1 MSGFGSI
8 GLENRIAVFGGVFLG
23 LGLVLLFILFFW
35 ILRRSRFV
43 QEKEETGYGGLIRGL
58 IFILSIL
65 CIVLATIFF
74 QMQDYM
80 RPFSEWIHPGQ
91 VLSTEKLVAEMTS
104 ETVKDSTVN
113 LFFNTIGKKR
123 EIYKETFEVSVNN
136 RYGLVAEILIWKKW
150 LKFFGFVDGYK
161 LTQLDVFPAE
171 SSTGALKTFEL
182 SGGPAEG
189 WKKIYGL
196 KKILPFVKPE
206 ELKSEIFILKPG
218 ETKKVY
224 IKDKKL
230 VVE

>member
-1 MSGFGSI
+1 M
-8 GLENRIAVFGGVFLG
+8 LENRIAVFGGVFLG

-35 ILRRSRFV
+35 LLRRSRFA
-43 QEKEETGYGGLIRGL
+43 QEKEETGYGGLVRGI
-58 IFILSIL
+58 IFIVSIL
-65 CIVLATIFF
+65 CIVLGAIFF
-74 QMQDYM
+74 QIQDYM
-80 RPFSEWIHPGQ
+80 RPFSEWINPGQ
-91 VLSTEKLVAEMTS
+91 VLSSEKLVAEMTS
-104 ETVKDSTVN
+104 ETVKDFTVN
-113 LFFNTIGKKR
+113 LFFNTSGKKG

-136 RYGLVAEILIWKKW
+136 RYGLVAEILIWEKW

-161 LTQLDVFPAE
+161 LTQLNVFPVE
-171 SSTGALKTFEL
+171 SSTAAIRTFEL

-206 ELKSEIFILKPG
+206 ELKSEVFILNPG
-218 ETKKVY
+218 ETKKIY